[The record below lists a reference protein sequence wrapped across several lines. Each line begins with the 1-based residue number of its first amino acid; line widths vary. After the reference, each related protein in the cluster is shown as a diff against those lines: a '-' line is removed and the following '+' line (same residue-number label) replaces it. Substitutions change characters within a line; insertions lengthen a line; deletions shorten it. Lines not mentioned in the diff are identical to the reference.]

1 MASTVNMVNVEK
13 NDVYCNDA
21 VYSIHADYYGNV

>member
-1 MASTVNMVNVEK
+1 MASTVNVEK

-21 VYSIHADYYGNV
+21 VYSIHVDYYGNV